1 MALWAESNVSVVTMS
16 GSRSRRLRTS
26 KRARPCARSGMI
38 VFKLDRERPAY
49 AAHGGTLYYVKE
61 RYLRA
66 YDYQSQRDNPLIS
79 IRRTSTAGDARP
91 CRVSHVCCLAWHR
104 MHTSACHGA
113 CAPQLLSTGAES
125 LHCRR
130 SPGVPLC
137 RVRTCSRLDVQTRG
151 GLMDRTLH
159 GPGQA
164 ACCRRRAAQPWR
176 GRRAWQA
183 ATRARAR

>member
-79 IRRTSTAGDARP
+79 IRRTSTAGAARP
-91 CRVSHVCCLAWHR
+91 RRTWHVRCLARRW
-104 MHTSACHGA
+104 MYTSAAWPRSWAAHA
-113 CAPQLLSTGAES
+113 QRIALPPHSWRATLSCAHLLPVGC
-125 LHCRR
+125 LM
-130 SPGVPLC
+130 
-137 RVRTCSRLDVQTRG
+137 RLALADCG
-151 GLMDRTLH
+151 LH

-164 ACCRRRAAQPWR
+164 ACRQRRAAQPWW
-176 GRRAWQA
+176 GRRVGQA